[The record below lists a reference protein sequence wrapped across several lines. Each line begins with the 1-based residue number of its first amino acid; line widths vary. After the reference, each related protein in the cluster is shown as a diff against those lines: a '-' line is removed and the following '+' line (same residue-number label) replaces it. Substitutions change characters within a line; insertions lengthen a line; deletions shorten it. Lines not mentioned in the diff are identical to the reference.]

1 MSATGASGRVF
12 QFGAFELDERS
23 RDLRKHGVLIKV
35 QDQPFQILMLLLAH
49 AGEVV
54 SREDIRNKLWPDNTH
69 VDFDNAISSAVR
81 KLREA
86 LNDSADNPRF
96 IETLARRGYRFIGQI
111 ESRPR
116 PEPVATTLSE
126 GLPSQGVLVT
136 VRHGKRMR
144 LLTMAGH
151 FCLVL
156 ALAGGLWLWLRP
168 ETRTVTLTPLPL
180 TAASGWEGLPSFSP
194 DGNQVAYS
202 WNQNENGNGNNVHM
216 YVKVIGAGSPL
227 RITSSTAPDY
237 YPAWSPDGRNIAFIR
252 NADQPGA
259 IYLIPPLGGTER
271 EVAEGDFVGRVS
283 WSPDGRFL
291 AVGRRNSS
299 IDPPSLDL
307 IAAENGE
314 QLRLTTPPNAKT
326 WDTDPAFSSDG
337 RTLLFTR
344 CRGPYICGLY
354 SLGLSADYRPTAAP
368 RLVSDESG
376 SIWGSAWI
384 PNGNEVIYA
393 LSNDAGLNYHLMRL
407 RIGTGA
413 RPERLPYAGERV
425 FAPAIAPRAKRL
437 AYTQNLSDQ
446 DIWQIQPGK
455 PPQSFASSTR
465 DEYNPQYSPDGKRVA
480 FSSNRSGQME
490 IWVCDQD
497 GGNLVQ
503 LTHFETHS
511 GSPRWSPDG
520 GSIAFDRH
528 LKGSWYIC
536 VMASDGGAVRRLTS
550 GEGDEI
556 DPSWSRDGKWIYYS
570 CNRTGRFEIWKT
582 AAEGGKGIQVTRN
595 GGFVSFE
602 SPDGQLLY
610 YTKSLDY
617 EPSSGLWAVPVKG
630 GEERKILEFV
640 YQRAFF
646 VAENGIYYVPRPG
659 RDGGTTINFRDVG
672 TGKAREIAHLKMRC
686 SGTLTVSPDRKSIL
700 LSVVARSGANVMV
713 VENFR

>member
-12 QFGAFELDERS
+12 QFGAFELDEHS
-23 RDLRKHGVLIKV
+23 RDLRKHGVLIKL
-35 QDQPFQILMLLLAH
+35 QDQPFQILMLLLAR

-54 SREDIRNKLWPDNTH
+54 SREEIRNKLWPDNTH

-86 LNDSADNPRF
+86 LNDSAENPRF

-116 PEPVATTLSE
+116 TKVVATEGSE
-126 GLPSQGVLVT
+126 GLRSQQVAPLLNDRKRIGLPMVVGVC
-136 VRHGKRMR
+136 G
-144 LLTMAGH
+144 
-151 FCLVL
+151 LVL
-156 ALAGGLWLWLRP
+156 ALAGGFWLWLRP
-168 ETRTVTLTPLPL
+168 EARNVTLTPLPL

-194 DGNQVAYS
+194 DGNQLAYS
-202 WNQNENGNGNNVHM
+202 WNQNENGNEAHI

-237 YPAWSPDGRNIAFIR
+237 YPAWSPDSRNIAFVR
-252 NADQPGA
+252 RADQPGA
-259 IYLIPPLGGTER
+259 IYLIPPLGGTESKI
-271 EVAEGDFVGRVS
+271 ADGYFVGRVS
-283 WSPDGRFL
+283 WSPDSRFL
-291 AVGRRNSS
+291 AVGARNSS
-299 IDPPSLDL
+299 IDPPSLYL
-307 IAAENGE
+307 IAAENG
-314 QLRLTTPPNAKT
+314 QKRRLTTAPNAKT
-326 WDTDPAFSSDG
+326 WDTDPAFSPDG

-354 SLGLSADYRPTAAP
+354 SLNLSADYQPTAAP

-376 SIWGSAWI
+376 SIWGSAWV

-393 LSNDAGLNYHLMRL
+393 LSNDAGLNYRLMRV
-407 RIGTGA
+407 RIGAGA
-413 RPERLPYAGERV
+413 QPERLTYTGERV
-425 FAPAIAPRAKRL
+425 FAPAIAPRGNRL

-446 DIWQIQPGK
+446 DIWQVRPGK

-497 GGNLVQ
+497 GGGLVQ
-503 LTHFETHS
+503 LTHFQTHS

-520 GSIAFDRH
+520 RWIAFNRY
-528 LKGSWYIC
+528 LNGSWYIFL
-536 VMASDGGAVRRLTS
+536 MASDGGEVRKLTS
-550 GEGDEI
+550 DEGDEI
-556 DPSWSRDGKWIYYS
+556 DPSWSKDGKWIYYS
-570 CNRTGRFEIWKT
+570 CNRTGRFEIWK
-582 AAEGGKGIQVTRN
+582 APAGGGKGMQVTRN

-602 SPDGQLLY
+602 APGGHLVY

-646 VAENGIYYVPRPG
+646 VAENGIYYVPTPG
-659 RDGGTTINFRDVG
+659 RDGGTTINFRDVS
-672 TGKAREIAHLKMRC
+672 TGRAREIAHLKVRC
-686 SGTLTVSPDRKSIL
+686 SGSLTVSPDRKSIL
-700 LSVVARSGANVMV
+700 LSVVARSGANIIV